1 MVRRVRLSHMRWR
14 LFATLAEAAGD
25 TAVEA
30 PPVGENGDP
39 ITVRAALD
47 GLLEAYPAL
56 EDEVLDE
63 DGALAEHV
71 RLLVDGTDPRTD
83 GDGLAAPVE
92 PDAELALFPPVSG
105 G

>member
-1 MVRRVRLSHMRWR
+1 MRWR

-30 PPVGENGDP
+30 APANGHAGDDL
-39 ITVRAALD
+39 TVRAALD
-47 GLLEAYPAL
+47 GLLAEYPTL
-56 EDEVLDE
+56 EDEVLDD
-63 DGALAEHV
+63 DGDLAEHV
-71 RLLVDGTDPRTD
+71 RLLVNGSDPRAG
-83 GDGLAAPVE
+83 GDGLAATVE